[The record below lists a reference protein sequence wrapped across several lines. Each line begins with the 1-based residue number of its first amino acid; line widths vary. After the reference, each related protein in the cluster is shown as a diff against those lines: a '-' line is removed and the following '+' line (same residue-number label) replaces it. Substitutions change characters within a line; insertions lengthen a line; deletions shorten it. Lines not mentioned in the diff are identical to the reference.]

1 MRRISHVLLLS
12 SVVVIPLFALVQR
25 EPVLGAAVTRAQNS
39 VDGATDHDDFAQ
51 DPAKSCSNRTL
62 LFNFEDSR
70 RDGAT
75 HEVPIWH
82 LADTPAFFFSAG
94 MTIDADGS
102 PNAYSPDNTGLDDLS
117 NAGVPGHWDGVIQ
130 DENGDPIVQGPDD
143 PFPGFYVSCTSLVD
157 RSKKRSDPSR
167 YVDASKIPYIVL
179 PGGLARD
186 AGAHLG
192 DFAVVVNVREHKTSY
207 AVFADV
213 GTLGEGSVALADN
226 LGIWSNARQ
235 GGRRAGLFYVVFP
248 GSGNGDPRTVEE
260 IHTETE
266 KVLRDWGGPERLA
279 SCATEPEPEPAT
291 ANKSTQGQSQ
301 PAY

>member
-1 MRRISHVLLLS
+1 MRRLSHFLLLGS
-12 SVVVIPLFALVQR
+12 MVIVPLFALVQR
-25 EPVLGAAVTRAQNS
+25 EPAMGAAVAPSQNVAQN
-39 VDGATDHDDFAQ
+39 GTDEQGSAQ
-51 DPAKSCSNRTL
+51 DSAKSCTNRAL

-70 RDGAT
+70 GEGPAR
-75 HEVPIWH
+75 EVPIWH
-82 LADTPAFFFSAG
+82 LSDSPAFFFSAG

-102 PNAYSPDNTGLDDLS
+102 PNAYSPDNTGLDDIS

-130 DENGDPIVQGPDD
+130 DEHGDPIMQGPDD

-157 RSKKRSDPSR
+157 RSKKRTDPTR
-167 YVDASKIPYIVL
+167 YVDASKIPYVVL

-186 AGAHLG
+186 AGARLG
-192 DFAVVVNVREHKTSY
+192 DFAVILNVREHKTAF

-248 GSGNGDPRTVEE
+248 GSGNGQPRTLEE
-260 IHTETE
+260 INTETE
-266 KVLRDWGGPERLA
+266 KMFKDWGGSEQLT
-279 SCATEPEPEPAT
+279 SCASEPEPAT
-291 ANKSTQGQSQ
+291 ATKATEGQQ
-301 PAY
+301 RPVY